1 MKKIWIN
8 GCFDVLHRGHIELFK
23 FAKSKGDY
31 LVVGIDSDERV
42 RENKGHTRPI
52 NNVQDRKFFL
62 EAIGCVDEVVTFSS
76 DSELIKAI
84 KNCKPYCMVI
94 GSDWKGKTV
103 IGAEHAE
110 QLLFFERVGHY
121 STTNIL
127 ENR

>member
-42 RENKGHTRPI
+42 RKNKGHTRPI

-62 EAIGCVDEVVTFSS
+62 EAIECVDEVVTFSS

-84 KNCKPYCMVI
+84 KNCKPSYMVI
-94 GSDWKGKTV
+94 GSDWEGKTV

-110 QLLFFERVGHY
+110 QLLFFERVGDY

-127 ENR
+127 ESR